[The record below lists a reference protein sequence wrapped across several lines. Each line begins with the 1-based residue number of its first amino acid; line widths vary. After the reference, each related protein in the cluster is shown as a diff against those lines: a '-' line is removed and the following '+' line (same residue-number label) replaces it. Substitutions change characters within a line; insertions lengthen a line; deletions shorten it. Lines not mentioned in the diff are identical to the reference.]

1 MRTFVSGIFH
11 RCNRF
16 FCPFSLLC
24 RWTFFYNNIAACWHC
39 VASVEI
45 VQCVAFFPPIIRS
58 AASMPSV
65 IPYFFRC
72 YYHHYCCYCY
82 CCCCLL
88 SPQFMVKFKL
98 NREYAQCMR
107 QFKGKNLSY
116 NVAHSSTRAYKCWMC
131 ERACVWRC
139 ITSMYNYSG
148 ILLHL
153 QTVTMFDM
161 CVSISMPCH
170 TIPSIL
176 LYSVDIHCF
185 FSLSLI

>member
-1 MRTFVSGIFH
+1 MHS
-11 RCNRF
+11 
-16 FCPFSLLC
+16 
-24 RWTFFYNNIAACWHC
+24 ACDNLK
-39 VASVEI
+39 E
-45 VQCVAFFPPIIRS
+45 
-58 AASMPSV
+58 
-65 IPYFFRC
+65 
-72 YYHHYCCYCY
+72 
-82 CCCCLL
+82 
-88 SPQFMVKFKL
+88 
-98 NREYAQCMR
+98 
-107 QFKGKNLSY
+107 KNLSY

-185 FSLSLI
+185 FSLSYSMRTFLITDIYAANKVFCKVKCLLASFRPTKRIVERERAWARRKSASMDKQPTLKTWSTDTEQRPASIAWS